1 MQRDLSVI
9 DKKYKDLFL
18 QIITKHT
25 PDCKVYLFGSRAK
38 GTSAE
43 SSDVDLAIDCGD
55 EISPKI
61 MGLIKEDIEES
72 TIPYF
77 VDVVDFNV
85 ADEELK
91 KQIIKHGILWKS

>member
-1 MQRDLSVI
+1 MI

-18 QIITKHT
+18 RIITKHAPT
-25 PDCKVYLFGSRAK
+25 CKVYLFGSRAK
-38 GTSAE
+38 GTHAE
-43 SSDVDLAIDCGD
+43 SSDVDLAIDCGN
-55 EISPKI
+55 EISPQI
-61 MGLIKEDIEES
+61 MGLIKESIEES
-72 TIPYF
+72 VIPYF